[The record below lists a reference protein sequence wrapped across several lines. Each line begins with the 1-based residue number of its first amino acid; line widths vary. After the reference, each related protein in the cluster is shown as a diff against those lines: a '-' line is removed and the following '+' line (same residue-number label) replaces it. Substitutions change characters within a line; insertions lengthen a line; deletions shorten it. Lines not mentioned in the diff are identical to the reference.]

1 MATCSDG
8 EAFYIDTDYTYD
20 SLGTMNGCYQ
30 DAGSTYNFQPEY
42 FRGKDDESDGTPL
55 VYASDLY
62 TSAPIWVLAHH
73 DIVDELYHIRC
84 RDANEEE
91 AALLHPTE
99 VVQWNCVDNL
109 GEFTG
114 LDGVTATCGC
124 PVTPGPTAAPD
135 FVPPATPTPTSPS
148 TPEPTSP
155 STPELTSPPTPEP
168 TSPTTPAPVDPNA
181 CGSTESFRIKSD
193 QLPVVAGCFQATQES
208 FSNPGSAFEVW
219 TVSGS
224 TLLGQVMVF
233 GLADDGTGE
242 YDDTPYILAYVG
254 GDDEDW
260 IAYCLSVE
268 DAITVHPADATWT
281 CDMDGATV
289 DNDVDVVGSMIG
301 GGSTSNPDSFVDVTD
316 AEISFNCGCATPA
329 PSQPEPTPSPTP
341 FPEQTSSTVPLGAVI
356 GGSVGGAVVLVV
368 VGVFVAKR
376 RRGRNSKADFGS
388 TADPGTE
395 NIPVVSGVGSGGG
408 GGSGKVGSVP
418 PPLPPPAYSGPSP
431 PKADLASPG
440 DGGVPPPP
448 PYSEPSP
455 FRG

>member
-8 EAFYIDTDYTYD
+8 EAFYIDADYTYD

-30 DAGSTYNFQPEY
+30 DAGGAYNLQPEY

-55 VYASDLY
+55 VYASTLY
-62 TSAPIWVLAHH
+62 TTVPIWVLAHH
-73 DIVDELYHIRC
+73 DIVDELYHVRC

-99 VVQWNCVDNL
+99 VVQWNCVDGL
-109 GEFTG
+109 GEFER

-124 PVTPGPTAAPD
+124 PVTPGPTAAPGS
-135 FVPPATPTPTSPS
+135 VPAATPA
-148 TPEPTSP
+148 
-155 STPELTSPPTPEP
+155 P

-181 CGSTESFRIKSD
+181 CGAIESFRIKSD
-193 QLPVVAGCFQATQES
+193 QLPDAEGCFQATEES
-208 FSNPGSAFEVW
+208 FATGNLDVW
-219 TVSGS
+219 SVTGRLEFNQFLV
-224 TLLGQVMVF
+224 
-233 GLADDGTGE
+233 LAISDDGTE
-242 YDDTPYILAYVG
+242 DSYDSSYLLTYFGA
-254 GDDEDW
+254 DEDNR
-260 IAYCLSVE
+260 ITYCISNE

-289 DNDVDVVGSMIG
+289 DNDVDIIGSMIG
-301 GGSTSNPDSFVDVTD
+301 SGSTSNPDSFVDVTD
-316 AEISFNCGCATPA
+316 AEISFICGCATPA

-341 FPEQTSSTVPLGAVI
+341 FPDQTSSTVPLGAVI

-376 RRGRNSKADFGS
+376 RRGRKSKADFGS